1 MACVLDIVGDD
12 KEAQK
17 KVFESN
23 ANIWASSQTD
33 QYRDYLLT
41 LDAHSLN
48 KVRVNAVLPLFEQ
61 FYDVYGITKDDAMY
75 VAPKDRV
82 QIW

>member
-1 MACVLDIVGDD
+1 MADMH
-12 KEAQK
+12 
-17 KVFESN
+17 
-23 ANIWASSQTD
+23 SQ
-33 QYRDYLLT
+33 
-41 LDAHSLN
+41 N

-61 FYDVYGITKDDAMY
+61 FYSVFEVTKTDAMY